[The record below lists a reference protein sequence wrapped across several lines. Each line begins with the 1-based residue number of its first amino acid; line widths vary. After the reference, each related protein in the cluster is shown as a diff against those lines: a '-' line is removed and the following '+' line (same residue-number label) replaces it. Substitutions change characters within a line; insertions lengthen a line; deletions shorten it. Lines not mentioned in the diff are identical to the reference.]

1 MSARFF
7 ILCSAIS
14 GFICVALGAF
24 AAHLLKGQLSERL
37 YEVLQTGIQ
46 YQMFHTLALLLVAVL
61 LLKHPVR
68 LLKVS
73 GGLFITGIVFFSGS
87 LYLLALT
94 GSHWLGA
101 VTPIGGTLFLAGW
114 CSLGWAAIK
123 QKTI

>member
-1 MSARFF
+1 MSARFLV
-7 ILCSAIS
+7 LCSAIS
-14 GFICVALGAF
+14 GFICVSLGAF

-46 YQMFHTLALLLVAVL
+46 YQMFHTLTLLLVAVL
-61 LLKHPVR
+61 LLRQPGR

-94 GSHWLGA
+94 GTHWLGA
-101 VTPIGGTLFLAGW
+101 VTPIGGILFLAGW
-114 CSLGWAAIK
+114 FSLGWAAIK
-123 QKTI
+123 QKI